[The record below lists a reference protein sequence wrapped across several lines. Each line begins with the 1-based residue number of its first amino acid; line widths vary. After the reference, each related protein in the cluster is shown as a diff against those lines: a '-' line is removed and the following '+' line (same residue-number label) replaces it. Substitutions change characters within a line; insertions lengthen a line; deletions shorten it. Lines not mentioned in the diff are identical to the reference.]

1 MEYNTIIIG
10 AGISGITAAIYLKR
24 AGIDVCI
31 IEKSAPGGQL
41 LRTSVVENYP
51 ASTPKVEGA
60 TLAMNLYEQVQCL
73 EIPIEFDEVLSIE
86 NTISKKI
93 INTKNNKFICKNI
106 IIATGRNYKK
116 LNVENEDKLTGK
128 GISYCAIC
136 DGALYKN
143 KNVAVIGAGDS
154 AFKEALYLSNL
165 CNKVTII
172 ARRDEFRATSNHIES
187 VNSKDNIEIITNAEV
202 IKFNGNNKLNSVT
215 IKDKNANEEKEL
227 QIDGC
232 FIYIGQTPETEVFS
246 DLDIVLENGYII
258 TDENMKTNIA
268 NIYACGDVRK
278 KDLYQLVTATYDGC
292 IAAEQIISQNEKEA

>member
-60 TLAMNLYEQVQCL
+60 TLAMNLYEQVQSL

-106 IIATGRNYKK
+106 IIAQRDLCMTQKRRYKSFI
-116 LNVENEDKLTGK
+116 L
-128 GISYCAIC
+128 
-136 DGALYKN
+136 
-143 KNVAVIGAGDS
+143 
-154 AFKEALYLSNL
+154 
-165 CNKVTII
+165 
-172 ARRDEFRATSNHIES
+172 TSNQRH
-187 VNSKDNIEIITNAEV
+187 
-202 IKFNGNNKLNSVT
+202 
-215 IKDKNANEEKEL
+215 AN
-227 QIDGC
+227 
-232 FIYIGQTPETEVFS
+232 
-246 DLDIVLENGYII
+246 
-258 TDENMKTNIA
+258 
-268 NIYACGDVRK
+268 
-278 KDLYQLVTATYDGC
+278 
-292 IAAEQIISQNEKEA
+292 

>member
-60 TLAMNLYEQVQCL
+60 TLAMNLYEQVQSL

-116 LNVENEDKLTGK
+116 
-128 GISYCAIC
+128 SY
-136 DGALYKN
+136 
-143 KNVAVIGAGDS
+143 
-154 AFKEALYLSNL
+154 
-165 CNKVTII
+165 
-172 ARRDEFRATSNHIES
+172 
-187 VNSKDNIEIITNAEV
+187 
-202 IKFNGNNKLNSVT
+202 
-215 IKDKNANEEKEL
+215 
-227 QIDGC
+227 
-232 FIYIGQTPETEVFS
+232 
-246 DLDIVLENGYII
+246 
-258 TDENMKTNIA
+258 
-268 NIYACGDVRK
+268 
-278 KDLYQLVTATYDGC
+278 
-292 IAAEQIISQNEKEA
+292 